1 MELFRQVFNYL
12 DKTKCGLIVP
22 EYFGELLRIS
32 GFTPSQAEIRE
43 LQGKY
48 AQRGMS
54 FDEFIALISISL
66 GVLNLLPI
74 PLLDGGHLM
83 YYTIDLLRSVLSKV
97 GEPLSEKELTNFLE
111 MMNLSDKDTID
122 YEELCSTMASY
133 DM

>member
-54 FDEFIALISISL
+54 FDEFIALISTMDCSGWL
-66 GVLNLLPI
+66 GW
-74 PLLDGGHLM
+74 
-83 YYTIDLLRSVLSKV
+83 
-97 GEPLSEKELTNFLE
+97 
-111 MMNLSDKDTID
+111 
-122 YEELCSTMASY
+122 EE
-133 DM
+133 